1 MTCKRAVRVRS
12 CLGRHFSGPVRLC
25 AVLQNSF
32 ISLFPRLSA
41 PSFPF
46 PCFPSPRAQCG
57 VEGGECESVI
67 VAARAPLFQ
76 RRLRTA
82 VCTRSVVLSYHSF
95 SAARSSVRGPK
106 SPVRP
111 SVRLRLS
118 VHLNR
123 CVYCEI
129 LALGMEC
136 CYQILD
142 GSRM

>member
-1 MTCKRAVRVRS
+1 M
-12 CLGRHFSGPVRLC
+12 
-25 AVLQNSF
+25 
-32 ISLFPRLSA
+32 
-41 PSFPF
+41 
-46 PCFPSPRAQCG
+46 
-57 VEGGECESVI
+57 EGGECESVI
-67 VAARAPLFQ
+67 VAARARARAPLFE
-76 RRLRTA
+76 RRLRSPHEVRRLIVSFFLGRSLPCPRA
-82 VCTRSVVLSYHSF
+82 EITRP
-95 SAARSSVRGPK
+95 SASVRP
-106 SPVRP
+106 SVSP